1 MYQTIILEKING
13 VAKLTLNRPDK
24 LNSFNVQMH
33 QELQGALDDIAMDGE
48 TRCLLLT
55 GAGRGFCAG
64 QDLGDRAVSAD
75 QAAPDLGKSV
85 EQFYN
90 PLIRRITT
98 LKMPVVCALNG
109 VAAGAGASIVL
120 ACDIVLAA
128 RASSFIL
135 SFAKVGLV
143 PDSGSSWHLA
153 RAIGMP
159 RAKAMAM
166 LGTKIKAEQAEQ
178 WGLIYQVVD
187 DEQLS
192 AEADKLAAHLALQ
205 PTQALANIKEL
216 LHTSFDYSL
225 NEQLERERKA
235 MQHLGR
241 SDDYREGV
249 ASFMEKR
256 VPAFTG
262 K

>member
-1 MYQTIILEKING
+1 MYQTIVVEKNNG

-24 LNSFNVQMH
+24 LNSFNVEMH
-33 QELQGALDDIAMDGE
+33 QELQSALDDIATDGE

-64 QDLGDRAVSAD
+64 QDLGDRAVSSD
-75 QAAPDLGKSV
+75 QAPPDLGMSV
-85 EQFYN
+85 EKFYN
-90 PLIRRITT
+90 PMIRRITG
-98 LKMPVVCALNG
+98 LKMPVICALNG
-109 VAAGAGASIVL
+109 VAAGAGASLVM
-120 ACDIVLAA
+120 ACDIVIAA
-128 RASSFIL
+128 RSSSFIL

-143 PDSGSSWHLA
+143 PDSGSSWHFA
-153 RAIGMP
+153 RAIGLP

-166 LGTKIKAEQAEQ
+166 LGTKVKAEQAEQ
-178 WGLIYQVVD
+178 WGIIYQVVD
-187 DEQLS
+187 DENL
-192 AEADKLAAHLALQ
+192 AEESDKMAGHLAKQ
-205 PTQALANIKEL
+205 PTEALANIKEL
-216 LHTSFDYSL
+216 VHTSFDYSL

-241 SDDYREGV
+241 SHDYREGV

-256 VPAFTG
+256 EPQFKG

>member
-1 MYQTIILEKING
+1 MYQTIVLEKTNG
-13 VAKLTLNRPDK
+13 VAKLTLNRPDR

-33 QELQGALDDIAMDGE
+33 EELQSALDDIATDGSS
-48 TRCLLLT
+48 RCVVLT

-75 QAAPDLGKSV
+75 QAAPDLGMSV
-85 EQFYN
+85 EKFYN
-90 PLIRRITT
+90 PLIRRLTN
-98 LKMPVVCALNG
+98 LKMPVICALNG
-109 VAAGAGASIVL
+109 VAAGAGASVVM
-120 ACDIVLAA
+120 ACDIVVAA
-128 RASSFIL
+128 SSASFIL

-143 PDSGSSWHLA
+143 PDSGSSWHFA
-153 RAIGMP
+153 RAVGLP

-166 LGTKIKAEQAEQ
+166 LGNKVSATQAEQ

-187 DEQLS
+187 D
-192 AEADKLAAHLALQ
+192 DKLTETTDELSTHLAKQ
-205 PTQALANIKEL
+205 PTEALANIKEL
-216 LHTSFDYSL
+216 VHTAFDFSL

-256 VPAFTG
+256 EPNFKG
-262 K
+262 C